1 MILDIIILFKGL
13 NMKIKSYI
21 EAKIEDSVDEQNY
34 HVAMELEISS
44 AMLSHYKTGRTK
56 QPPLELAK
64 RIYILDKIV
73 IWPYAEAACEGLDD
87 ES

>member
-34 HVAMELEISS
+34 HVAME
-44 AMLSHYKTGRTK
+44 
-56 QPPLELAK
+56 
-64 RIYILDKIV
+64 
-73 IWPYAEAACEGLDD
+73 
-87 ES
+87 

>member
-1 MILDIIILFKGL
+1 
-13 NMKIKSYI
+13 
-21 EAKIEDSVDEQNY
+21 
-34 HVAMELEISS
+34 
-44 AMLSHYKTGRTK
+44 MLSHYKTGRTK